1 MSEEIQKPSSREDE
15 YFAREDIEN
24 KRRMAKQHAEK
35 MASDERARLKALHFM
50 HCPKCGME
58 LRSLDQGKVQVEAC
72 FNCHGVWL
80 DKGELEQLMEQR
92 KNEPNYKPLS
102 VTEALLGIFR
112 RPAP

>member
-1 MSEEIQKPSSREDE
+1 MSEEIHKPSHQEDE

-24 KRRMAKQHAEK
+24 KRRLAKQTAEK
-35 MASDERARLKALHFM
+35 LAAEERAKLKALHYM

-58 LRSLDQGKVQVEAC
+58 LKTLDQGKVQVEAC

-92 KNEPNYKPLS
+92 KQQPNYKVLS